1 MTEDLKRILIISTI
15 LTFIIVI
22 IIISALLGI
31 NLKIV
36 RFNSIKE
43 IMAKHTEVIEAEAKL
58 KQKENEYNDT
68 VSKINSSKTNFD
80 TQKAKYEAISDE
92 TINIIKEATTKEDY
106 NIEYMWIRL
115 GNYAKKNNLS
125 IIMAEPG
132 GTFTETTENSDN
144 KNSSTKTKT
153 TTTTTTNTNTN
164 TNTASTNAT
173 NTTDQKAANN
183 TANNTANTNSAT
195 TADANQTTETSTTS
209 NTLFK
214 IQVSGS
220 YLNVSDFVFEV
231 ENDKALRFK
240 LDNISM
246 DYVSG
251 TTIKATFNVKNLV
264 INK

>member
-36 RFNSIKE
+36 KFNSIKE

-132 GTFTETTENSDN
+132 GTFTETTESNDS
-144 KNSSTKTKT
+144 KNNSTKTKT

-183 TANNTANTNSAT
+183 TANTNSTT
-195 TADANQTTETSTTS
+195 TADAKQTNETSTTS